1 MTNPRSLWTVE
12 HVAALAP
19 SPAQFAA
26 ADELGEVRRWQGCG
40 FADGAVWGR
49 YVAGRSE
56 PYDVAAD
63 LAVATHDGIPQFQ
76 CTCPSRKRPCKHAL
90 GLVLLWLRNLV
101 PDVAETLMPGAV
113 RGWTDRVRAASS
125 GAEAGPESDVAE
137 AAESAPGD
145 RNDEPSPPAT
155 PIPPAEPAGE
165 RDDRLARMLAGLVEL
180 SRWLEDRMR
189 TGLADPALAQY
200 RTWDELAARLVDA
213 QVGSL
218 ANRVRRL
225 AGMVGASP
233 GWHEALLA
241 ELGVLHLLARAGRR
255 VPDLPADLGD
265 GVASAIGWQV
275 RHASVL
281 AGVPDTDVWQVLG
294 RSDRRE
300 DRIEVRRIWLRGRQS
315 QRWAMVLSFAAYQ
328 QSLDISLPVGTAVH
342 ADLHRFPGSGLRA
355 LVGRRDDAV
364 ATAPSPE
371 GLSLP
376 DAALEVGQAILAE
389 PWTEHVAVTVAA
401 ALSNTHGRWL
411 FTDQVGKS
419 PLRRRR
425 PRSRLRARRYPWRG
439 SAHHRRVDAVG
450 SRAAHRPSPRPTP
463 RRRSAGR
470 SVVRH
475 RRLNTP

>member
-1 MTNPRSLWTVE
+1 MR
-12 HVAALAP
+12 
-19 SPAQFAA
+19 
-26 ADELGEVRRWQGCG
+26 
-40 FADGAVWGR
+40 
-49 YVAGRSE
+49 
-56 PYDVAAD
+56 
-63 LAVATHDGIPQFQ
+63 
-76 CTCPSRKRPCKHAL
+76 
-90 GLVLLWLRNLV
+90 
-101 PDVAETLMPGAV
+101 
-113 RGWTDRVRAASS
+113 
-125 GAEAGPESDVAE
+125 
-137 AAESAPGD
+137 
-145 RNDEPSPPAT
+145 
-155 PIPPAEPAGE
+155 
-165 RDDRLARMLAGLVEL
+165 AGLVEL

-355 LVGRRDDAV
+355 LVGRRDDTV
-364 ATAPSPE
+364 VTAPSPE

-376 DAALEVGQAILAE
+376 AAALEVGQAVLAE
-389 PWTEHVAVTVAA
+389 PWTEHVAVTIAA
-401 ALSNTHGRWL
+401 ALSNAHGRWQ
-411 FTDQVGKS
+411 FTDKAGSVPCAGNDRAVASVLAATRGAEALVTVEWTPAGFVPLTVHLHDRHLDVG
-419 PLRRRR
+419 
-425 PRSRLRARRYPWRG
+425 PRADPSFV
-439 SAHHRRVDAVG
+439 SAA
-450 SRAAHRPSPRPTP
+450 
-463 RRRSAGR
+463 
-470 SVVRH
+470 
-475 RRLNTP
+475 